1 MFGKLH
7 KKIGLLTHPHTTPPY
22 LGPSRKKNIFWR
34 LPKSPKVFFPNCA
47 RYEEKKII
55 TTVRPGPGC
64 TRMHTGKPLQAADL
78 HWGRVRL
85 PHQMNF
91 WKNSKRP
98 STTPPPH
105 FWKIILQFFYDRYG
119 CIYARRYDT
128 YPESWNYYFVSTTWS
143 KSPVSSSQ
151 NLQFEFLDWKWH
163 FSENSLIW

>member
-98 STTPPPH
+98 SMTRSLKFTHTAHMWGKPKQV
-105 FWKIILQFFYDRYG
+105 WGDQKADG
-119 CIYARRYDT
+119 
-128 YPESWNYYFVSTTWS
+128 PENLLALRAEGSR
-143 KSPVSSSQ
+143 VSSWPSNVGDKTIQ
-151 NLQFEFLDWKWH
+151 
-163 FSENSLIW
+163 